1 MVFQDIGQ
9 HIAHQFDEDLESLR
23 SKVLNMG
30 GVVEKQVKNALMA
43 LTRADSSLADDVAT
57 SDYKIN
63 SMEVA
68 IDEECTQIIARRQP
82 AASDLRLVV
91 TMIKTITDLERI
103 GDEAEKIGRHAIK
116 LATVERTPAYF
127 SELKHLGEQ
136 VCKMLHDC
144 LDTFARMDM
153 GNAFTIAREDREI
166 NNEYDALVR
175 QLITHM
181 MEDPR
186 AIKRSLRV
194 MWCARAL
201 ERIGDH
207 AKNICEYV
215 IYTVAG
221 KDIRHTSFD
230 QVKSELADT
239 GNKQT
244 TIEEHKSEA
253 E

>member
-9 HIAHQFDEDLESLR
+9 HISHQFDEDLESLR

-30 GVVEKQVKNALMA
+30 GLVEKQVDNALVA
-43 LTRADSSLADDVAT
+43 LIRSDSSLADDVAT

-68 IDEECTQIIARRQP
+68 IDEECTQVIARRQP

-103 GDEAEKIGRHAIK
+103 GDEAEKIGRHAVK
-116 LATVERTPAYF
+116 LATVERTPTYF
-127 SELKHLGEQ
+127 SELKHMGEKVRQ
-136 VCKMLHDC
+136 MLHDC
-144 LDTFARMDM
+144 LDAFARMDVDS
-153 GNAFTIAREDREI
+153 ALKIAQGDREI
-166 NNEYDALVR
+166 NDEYDALTR

-194 MWCARAL
+194 MWCARSL

-221 KDIRHTSFD
+221 KDIRHTSFG
-230 QVKSELADT
+230 QVKSELSD
-239 GNKQT
+239 
-244 TIEEHKSEA
+244 IDSE
-253 E
+253 

>member
-1 MVFQDIGQ
+1 MVYQDIGQ
-9 HIAHQFDEDLESLR
+9 HISHQYDEDLESLR

-30 GVVEKQVKNALMA
+30 GLVEKQVENALIA
-43 LTRADSSLADDVAT
+43 LTRSDSSLAEEVAT

-91 TMIKTITDLERI
+91 TILKTITDLERI
-103 GDEAEKIGRHAIK
+103 GDEAEKIGRHAVK
-116 LATVERTPAYF
+116 LATVERTPTYF
-127 SELKHLGEQ
+127 SEIKHLGEQ
-136 VCKMLHDC
+136 VRKMLHDS
-144 LDTFARMDM
+144 LDSFARMD
-153 GNAFTIAREDREI
+153 ASSAEVIAKGDREI

-194 MWCARAL
+194 MWCARSL

-215 IYTVAG
+215 IFTVAG
-221 KDIRHTSFD
+221 KDIRHTNIK
-230 QVKSELADT
+230 QVSDELIDADD
-239 GNKQT
+239 
-244 TIEEHKSEA
+244 
-253 E
+253 

>member
-1 MVFQDIGQ
+1 MVYQDIGQ
-9 HIAHQFDEDLESLR
+9 HISHQFDEDLESLR

-30 GVVEKQVKNALMA
+30 GLVEKQVDNALLA
-43 LTRADSSLADDVAT
+43 LTRSDSSLAEEVAT
-57 SDYKIN
+57 SDYQIN
-63 SMEVA
+63 AMEVS

-91 TMIKTITDLERI
+91 TIIKTITDLERI
-103 GDEAEKIGRHAIK
+103 GDEAEKIGAHAVK
-116 LATVERTPAYF
+116 LASVERTPTYF
-127 SELKHLGEQ
+127 LELKHLGES
-136 VCKMLHDC
+136 VRKMVHDC
-144 LDTFARMDM
+144 LNAFARMDADSALAVAQ
-153 GNAFTIAREDREI
+153 GDKEI

-194 MWCARAL
+194 MWCARSL

-207 AKNICEYV
+207 AKNICEYI

-221 KDIRHTSFD
+221 KDIRHTSI
-230 QVKSELADT
+230 QIKE
-239 GNKQT
+239 
-244 TIEEHKSEA
+244 
-253 E
+253 

>member
-1 MVFQDIGQ
+1 MVYQDIGQ
-9 HIAHQFDEDLESLR
+9 HISHQFDEDLESLR

-30 GVVEKQVKNALMA
+30 GMVEKQVQNALLA
-43 LTRADSSLADDVAT
+43 LTRADSSLAEDVAT
-57 SDYKIN
+57 SDYRIN

-68 IDEECTQIIARRQP
+68 IDEECTQVIARRQP

-91 TMIKTITDLERI
+91 TIYKTITDLERI

-116 LATVERTPAYF
+116 LAAIERTPAYF
-127 SELKHLGEQ
+127 SEIKHLGDQ
-136 VCKMLHDC
+136 VCKMLHES
-144 LDTFARMDM
+144 LDALARMDID
-153 GNAFTIAREDREI
+153 NAYVIAQGDRAI
-166 NNEYDALVR
+166 NDEYDALTR

-186 AIKRSLRV
+186 TIKRSLRV
-194 MWCARAL
+194 MWCARSL

-207 AKNICEYV
+207 AKNICEHV

-230 QVKSELADT
+230 QVKAELGDSN
-239 GNKQT
+239 NK
-244 TIEEHKSEA
+244 
-253 E
+253 

>member
-1 MVFQDIGQ
+1 MVYQEIGH
-9 HIAHQFDEDLESLR
+9 HISHQYDEDLESLR

-30 GVVEKQVKNALMA
+30 GMVEKQVENALIA
-43 LTRADSSLADDVAT
+43 LTRSDSSLAEEVAT

-63 SMEVA
+63 SMEVS

-91 TMIKTITDLERI
+91 TILKTITDLERV
-103 GDEAEKIGRHAIK
+103 GDEAEKIGRHAVK
-116 LATVERTPAYF
+116 LATVERTPTYF
-127 SELKHLGEQ
+127 SEIKHLGEQ
-136 VCKMLHDC
+136 VRKMLHDS
-144 LDTFARMDM
+144 LDAFARMDTES
-153 GNAFTIAREDREI
+153 AASIAKGDRDI

-194 MWCARAL
+194 MWCARSL

-207 AKNICEYV
+207 AKNICEY
-215 IYTVAG
+215 IIFTVAG
-221 KDIRHTSFD
+221 KDVRHTSIK
-230 QVKSELADT
+230 QVSDELVDVDD
-239 GNKQT
+239 
-244 TIEEHKSEA
+244 
-253 E
+253 